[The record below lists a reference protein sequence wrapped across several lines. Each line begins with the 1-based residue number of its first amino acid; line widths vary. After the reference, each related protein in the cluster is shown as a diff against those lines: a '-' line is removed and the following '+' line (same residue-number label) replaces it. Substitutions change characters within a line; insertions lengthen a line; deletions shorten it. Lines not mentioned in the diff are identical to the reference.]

1 MSEPYNQ
8 GGVIPGADRVEV
20 KIQPGERVITAA
32 GIVYELQEVEGGVR
46 WVEIGEGYECW
57 VATDA

>member
-1 MSEPYNQ
+1 M
-8 GGVIPGADRVEV
+8 IPRTVEV
-20 KIQPGERVITAA
+20 KIQPGERAITAA

-57 VATDA
+57 MGGPNA